1 MIRRLASVERPR
13 GVVVGVVGG
22 VVGGFVGGV
31 VGGSV
36 GWVMGHGYSVI
47 LTAN

>member
-1 MIRRLASVERPR
+1 MIRRLARVERPR